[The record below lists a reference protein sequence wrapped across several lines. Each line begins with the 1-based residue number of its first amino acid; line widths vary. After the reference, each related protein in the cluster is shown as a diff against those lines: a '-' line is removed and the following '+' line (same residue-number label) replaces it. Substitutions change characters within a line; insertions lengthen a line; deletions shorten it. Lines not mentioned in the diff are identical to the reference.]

1 MEAVDV
7 NQVIFEE
14 VKMILTRYFAVH
26 LIGGAQIVQYN
37 IYWESEP
44 TTKCRLKAAQSTT
57 NVRANMINIHC
68 Q

>member
-14 VKMILTRYFAVH
+14 VKMILTHYFAVH
-26 LIGGAQIVQYN
+26 LKGGAPIVQYN

-44 TTKCRLKAAQSTT
+44 TTKCRQSGT
-57 NVRANMINIHC
+57 NVDTKHYEC
-68 Q
+68 SCKHD